1 MRKNEQA
8 NIERAQQAEERAS
21 FKRAK
26 EVESTKA
33 LYEQAE
39 DAKVRYEGLAIE
51 KRNVEK

>member
-26 EVESTKA
+26 EVESTKV